1 MGLCGG
7 AEANRKDIDQ
17 SRGIDS
23 QLRTDRVKQ
32 GKTLKILLLGTG
44 DSGKS
49 TFFKQV
55 RAIHGGG
62 DKRLSN
68 AETKKFIKVLRQNV
82 KYSMQCLIS
91 SCRERKCELP
101 KLAEKVEAAIGAED
115 PEQLTDETAKLIDK
129 LWKDKAIAEAFK
141 RRQELKIHVPTNAEY
156 YFENVLRFADPEFA
170 PSFDD
175 IMMSKLKT
183 TGVQEARFESDGNDV
198 VLVDV
203 GGQRSERRKWLH
215 CLDDVVAIIYMAAM
229 DDYDSMLEEDGAT
242 NRLQESLELFT
253 TVTGSAYFAD
263 KGWILFLNKKDLFQ
277 KKIKEKPLNK
287 YFSDID
293 PKSGADYDKASV
305 YLLDKYKK
313 AFQGKQ
319 IQHHFTCALDTDQC
333 KHVFNDVKEFI
344 LTGMLSEQGI

>member
-1 MGLCGG
+1 MDPHYL
-7 AEANRKDIDQ
+7 
-17 SRGIDS
+17 
-23 QLRTDRVKQ
+23 
-32 GKTLKILLLGTG
+32 
-44 DSGKS
+44 GKS

-55 RAIHGGG
+55 RAIHASQET
-62 DKRLSN
+62 RLSD

-82 KYSMQCLIS
+82 KYSMQCLIT

-101 KLAEKVEAAIGAED
+101 KLTEQVEQAIVAEV
-115 PEQLTDETAKLIDK
+115 PEQLTEETAKLIDK
-129 LWKDKAIAEAFK
+129 LWHTKVIQDAYKS
-141 RRQELKIHVPTNAEY
+141 RQELKIHVPTNAEY
-156 YFENVLRFADPEFA
+156 YFENVMRFCA
-170 PSFDD
+170 PDFLPNFQDV
-175 IMMSKLKT
+175 MMSKLKT
-183 TGVQEARFESDGNDV
+183 TGVQEARFESEGNDV

-277 KKIKEKPLNK
+277 AKIKDKPLSK

-293 PKSGADYDKASV
+293 VKSGSDYEKASG
-305 YLLDKYKK
+305 YLLEKYKR

-333 KHVFNDVKEFI
+333 RKIFNDLREFI
-344 LTGMLSEQGI
+344 LTGLLQEIGV

>member
-1 MGLCGG
+1 
-7 AEANRKDIDQ
+7 
-17 SRGIDS
+17 
-23 QLRTDRVKQ
+23 VKQ
-32 GKTLKILLLGTG
+32 GKILKILLLGTG

-55 RAIHGGG
+55 RAIHSG
-62 DKRLSN
+62 DKRLSA
-68 AETKKFIKVLRQNV
+68 AETKKFVKVLRQNV
-82 KYSMQCLIS
+82 KFSMQSLIS
-91 SCRERKCELP
+91 SCRERKCDLP
-101 KLAEKVEAAIGAED
+101 KLTDKVEAAIAGED
-115 PEQLTDETAKLIDK
+115 PEQLTEDTAKLIDK
-129 LWKDKAIAEAFK
+129 LWKDKAIQDSYK
-141 RRQELKIHVPTNAEY
+141 KRQELKIHVPTNAEY
-156 YFENVLRFADPEFA
+156 YFEHVLRFAEPEFV
-170 PSFDD
+170 PNFDD

-215 CLDDVVAIIYMAAM
+215 CLDDVVAIIYMCAM
-229 DDYDSMLEEDGAT
+229 DDYDAMLEEDGAT

-293 PKSGADYDKASV
+293 AKAGNDYDKASV

-344 LTGMLSEQGI
+344 LTGMLSEQGL

>member
-1 MGLCGG
+1 MGCVGSASRND
-7 AEANRKDIDQ
+7 AETTKQIERDIRLE
-17 SRGIDS
+17 SA
-23 QLRTDRVKQ
+23 KQ
-32 GKTLKILLLGTG
+32 GKILKILLLGTG

-55 RAIHGGG
+55 RAIHAGE
-62 DKRLSN
+62 KKLSN

-101 KLAEKVEAAIGAED
+101 KLTDKVEAAISNED
-115 PEQLTDETAKLIDK
+115 PEQLTEDTAKLIDK
-129 LWKDKAIAEAFK
+129 LWKEKAIAEAFR

-156 YFENVLRFADPEFA
+156 YFDNVLRFAEPDFT

-183 TGVQEARFESDGNDV
+183 TGVQEAKFESDKNDI

-277 KKIKEKPLNK
+277 KKIKDKPLNK
-287 YFSDID
+287 FFTDID
-293 PKSGADYDKASV
+293 AKAGCDYDKASN
-305 YLLDKYKK
+305 YLLEKYKK

-344 LTGMLSEQGI
+344 LSGILDEQGL